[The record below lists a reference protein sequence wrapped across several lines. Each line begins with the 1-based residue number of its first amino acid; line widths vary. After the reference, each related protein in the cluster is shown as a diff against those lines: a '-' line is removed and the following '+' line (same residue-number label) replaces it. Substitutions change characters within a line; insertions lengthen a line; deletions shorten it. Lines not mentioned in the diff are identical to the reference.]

1 MAMKKK
7 FLGLAL
13 ATAVAIPAILPNA
26 VYATGTADATQDKQ
40 TITSE
45 NNNVNVDVIGEVA
58 TKTGQRPE
66 KIEVVLPSKLGFTV
80 NEGGVFSGADCKIEN
95 NSTNVDIDIAVDSF
109 TGGRTL
115 QNGSGE
121 GIQVLTKTEFNKKVG
136 NNSDDS
142 QLYRNQIRL
151 SLSKIDGTEL
161 DLANCKNIPSSERKI
176 GTLKSGQKTTLR
188 LDGAAGMKAV
198 DQSNQTAKTD
208 VDTKGAREEFKLIF
222 SISKT
227 SDQAI

>member
-26 VYATGTADATQDKQ
+26 AYATGTADATQDKQ

-45 NNNVNVDVIGEVA
+45 NNNVNVDVVGEVA

-80 NEGGVFSGADCKIEN
+80 NENGVLSGADCKIEN

-109 TGGRTL
+109 TGGRTI

-121 GIQVLTKTEFNKKVG
+121 GIQVLNSTDFDSRVG
-136 NNSDDS
+136 TSSDNS
-142 QLYRNQIRL
+142 QLYRNQIKL

-161 DLANCKNIPSSERKI
+161 DLGNCKNIPSAQRKI
-176 GTLKSGQKTTLR
+176 GTLRSGEKTTLR
-188 LDGAAGMKAV
+188 LDGAAGKKAV
-198 DQSNQTAKTD
+198 ESEHQTAKTD

-222 SISKT
+222 SISK
-227 SDQAI
+227 A